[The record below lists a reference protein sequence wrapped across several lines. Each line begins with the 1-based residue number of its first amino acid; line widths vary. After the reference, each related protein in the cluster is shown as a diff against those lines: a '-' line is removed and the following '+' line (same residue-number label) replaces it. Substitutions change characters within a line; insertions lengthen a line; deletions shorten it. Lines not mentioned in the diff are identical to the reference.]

1 MFKKNMLLK
10 KLDNL
15 KTQGLCSYHLDK
27 DACGVGVVANI
38 KGTKSNTIV
47 KNSLEVLVNLEHR
60 GACGCDPETGD
71 GAGITIQ
78 IPDKFYRE
86 ELAKDNVNLPN
97 VGNYATGIIFLPTE
111 NSLQRE
117 IINIIKSELEENSLS
132 LLHIRDVPT
141 NPKKIGKW
149 SKEAMPNIKPVS
161 YTHLTLPT
169 KA

>member
-60 GACGCDPETGD
+60 GACGCDPETGLLF
-71 GAGITIQ
+71 
-78 IPDKFYRE
+78 PEWEMLF
-86 ELAKDNVNLPN
+86 
-97 VGNYATGIIFLPTE
+97 
-111 NSLQRE
+111 
-117 IINIIKSELEENSLS
+117 KSF
-132 LLHIRDVPT
+132 
-141 NPKKIGKW
+141 
-149 SKEAMPNIKPVS
+149 NIKYDELV
-161 YTHLTLPT
+161 TDNDLTIFKLCLFLT
-169 KA
+169 FK

>member
-1 MFKKNMLLK
+1 MFKKNILLK

-15 KTQGLCSYHLDK
+15 KTKGLCSYHLDK

-86 ELAKDNVNLPN
+86 ELAKDNVNLPDA
-97 VGNYATGIIFLPTE
+97 GNYATGIIFLPTE
-111 NSLQRE
+111 NILQKE
-117 IINIIKSELEENSLS
+117 IIKIIKINV
-132 LLHIRDVPT
+132 R
-141 NPKKIGKW
+141 
-149 SKEAMPNIKPVS
+149 
-161 YTHLTLPT
+161 
-169 KA
+169 